1 MSNINKIQDKEE
13 SMSNRLLFE
22 VEAVEL
28 FPKAAKNN
36 KIALIDA

>member
-1 MSNINKIQDKEE
+1 MSITNEIQNKEG

-22 VEAVEL
+22 TEAVEL
-28 FPKAAKNN
+28 FPKAAKND